1 MKARDLTELAVR
13 NLREALLR
21 NSLTT
26 LGVAVGVASL
36 VAMLSLG
43 IGLQT
48 LASKRLLRSGLF
60 DSVLVSSGR
69 GSRGGPD
76 GPRRREARDPNNIPA
91 PLDDTALQSFQKLPN
106 VSEVYPQIRFS
117 TDIRYLR
124 PNWGLSVGMSSPH
137 GGEPP
142 MFGKTSHY
150 PLDAR
155 LLDVTT
161 NALGIPESSRK
172 GEAFEGMTGKFF
184 SSPYAT
190 EVILQ
195 SELAKEIAD
204 KASIAKPPA
213 IPWMDAASGMVGK
226 PKSNPSEPAT
236 SSNTAAATTPA
247 ISPADLIGKQI
258 LIRYAERAS
267 FASAADRDDALLESA
282 ISGQLN
288 GSLSVIPREKM
299 FIIVGIIETDPSAG
313 MGGFGGGRLYLPLE
327 LAQSLKVA
335 QPTDMQALLN
345 DSDSTKPTYTALT
358 VRVNSPKDV
367 AAVEAAIK
375 KMGFNAF
382 SLLDATKGLRL
393 VFTVFDLFLGLF
405 GSLALT
411 VASLGIINTLVMAIL
426 ERRREIGVLKALGAT
441 DGDVKSLFFAEAA
454 AMGFF
459 GGLCGVALGWF
470 IGQALTW
477 GTGLYLR
484 QQDLPSVKIS
494 YVPWWLALSAI
505 AFATFVSLLAGL
517 YPASRAARLNPVDA
531 LRYE

>member
-1 MKARDLTELAVR
+1 VKTRDLSELAIR

-60 DSVLVSSGR
+60 DSVLVTSGR
-69 GSRGGPD
+69 ENRGPGRNR
-76 GPRRREARDPNNIPA
+76 PREESTLVTMKMLDNDAR
-91 PLDDTALQSFQKLPN
+91 QSFEKLPN

-117 TDIRYLR
+117 SDIRFAGH
-124 PNWGLSVGMSSPH
+124 N
-137 GGEPP
+137 
-142 MFGKTSHY
+142 
-150 PLDAR
+150 
-155 LLDVTT
+155 T
-161 NALGIPESSRK
+161 NTFALGIPESSRK
-172 GEAFEGMTGKFF
+172 GEAFDGMTGKFF
-184 SSPYAT
+184 SSPTAD

-195 SELAKEIAD
+195 IDLAKDLLE
-204 KASIAKPPA
+204 K
-213 IPWMDAASGMVGK
+213 
-226 PKSNPSEPAT
+226 
-236 SSNTAAATTPA
+236 ATTPKA
-247 ISPADLIGKQI
+247 TPSGSADKTQQPSSGENPAASAAPPDTSPGAVPPAKIPSVPADLVGQTIV
-258 LIRYAERAS
+258 IRYAQRAA
-267 FASAADRDDALLESA
+267 FASAAERDDALLESA
-282 ISGQLN
+282 MTGQLN
-288 GSLSVIPREKM
+288 GSLSVVPKEKS
-299 FIIVGIIETDPSAG
+299 FRVSGIVESDPSAS
-313 MGGFGGGRLYLPLE
+313 MGGFGGGRLYLPLK
-327 LAQSLKVA
+327 LAESLNVA
-335 QPTDMQALLN
+335 QPADMQALIA
-345 DSDSTKPTYTALT
+345 DQAKPAYTALT
-358 VRVNSPKDV
+358 VRVQNPKDV

-454 AMGFF
+454 AMGFL

-484 QQDLPSVKIS
+484 QQDLPGVKIS

-505 AFATFVSLLAGL
+505 AFATIVSLLAGL